1 MVEATLVDRYEL
13 MDRVATGGMG
23 TVYRAT
29 DTRLHREVAVKVL
42 KPELAGDPRFVE
54 RFRREARAA
63 AALSHPSVAGVF
75 DYGEDEG
82 RNFIVMELVRGRD
95 LARVL
100 REDGPLSNAR
110 AAAIGAQIADALAHA
125 HEAGLIHRDIKPANV
140 IVGDADRI
148 KVTDFGIARAQADSS
163 LTATGSLLGTA
174 QYISPEQASGEQVG
188 PASDLYSA
196 GIVLYEM
203 LTGTVPFT
211 GDSTLA
217 VAMRH
222 MREDVPAPSALNP
235 DVSPELDAIVARAT
249 AKRPKDRY
257 LRANDL
263 AAALRAPVGS
273 GVETAAVA
281 TAPIAGGGSTA
292 VMSTQGTR
300 RVDEAAWPFPA
311 HPPRWD
317 PRVLGR
323 VVISIFAL
331 LGLIAAALLFYR
343 LADSDRPRGQRDRQ
357 GAVAPPVENTEST
370 QTTEAP
376 AAEEVEVRDVSDSN
390 QEEAQ
395 SVLEEDGLVVEI
407 EGQESDVE
415 PGVVV
420 GTDPPAGTMVSPGDT
435 VTLFVS
441 TGPPEEEDDDEDED
455 DFVPPGQAKKDKEKD
470 KD

>member
-1 MVEATLVDRYEL
+1 MVETTLVDRYEL

-63 AALSHPSVAGVF
+63 AALSHPSIAGVF

-82 RNFIVMELVRGRD
+82 HNFIVMELVRGRD
-95 LARVL
+95 LARML
-100 REDGPLSNAR
+100 RENGPLSNAR
-110 AAAIGAQIADALAHA
+110 AATIGAQIADALAHA
-125 HEAGLIHRDIKPANV
+125 HEGGLIHRDIKPANV

-222 MREDVPAPSALNP
+222 MKEDVPAPSALNP
-235 DVSPELDAIVARAT
+235 DVSPELDGIVARAT

-263 AAALRAPVGS
+263 ATALRAPVGAEADTRA
-273 GVETAAVA
+273 VMTAA
-281 TAPIAGGGSTA
+281 IAGGGSTA
-292 VMSTQGTR
+292 VMSTQGGR
-300 RVDEAAWPFPA
+300 EGDAAWPFPS

-317 PRVLGR
+317 PQVVGR
-323 VVISIFAL
+323 VVISIFVL
-331 LGLIAAALLFYR
+331 LGLTAAGLLFYR
-343 LADSDRPRGQRDRQ
+343 LADSDRPQRQRDRQ
-357 GAVAPPVENTEST
+357 GAVAPPAGTTGSTEP
-370 QTTEAP
+370 TETP
-376 AAEEVEVRDVSDSN
+376 AIEEVEVRDVRAFNYED
-390 QEEAQ
+390 AQ
-395 SVLEEDGLVVEI
+395 SVLEEDGLNVEI
-407 EGQESDVE
+407 EEQESDAA
-415 PGVVV
+415 PGVVL
-420 GTDPPAGTMVSPGDT
+420 GTDPGAGTMVSPGDT

-441 TGPPEEEDDDEDED
+441 TGPPEEEDDDEEGD
-455 DFVPPGQAKKDKEKD
+455 DFVPPGQAKKDKGKD
-470 KD
+470 ED